1 MVYAKFFDIL
11 INSLFLLIALGI
23 AVAVAKM
30 LIAVGNIIIS
40 RRLKGELPEALT
52 SEIITTEFATDS
64 RSIRTKREMDELL
77 FQMEKEKRAI
87 SLGFNNMSPTHKEFV
102 RNRMQKIEE
111 RIQGI
116 KKTQKFLPS

>member
-11 INSLFLLIALGI
+11 INSLFLLIALG
-23 AVAVAKM
+23 
-30 LIAVGNIIIS
+30 IAVGNIIIS